1 MTRIKRS
8 LVVKHSSRKMYDLVN
23 DVERYPEFVTYC
35 SSAEVVKSSN
45 QEMLARLDL
54 KKAGVNINVLTR
66 NTLNPPF
73 GINMLLEEG
82 PFDLLDGRWT
92 FQEISESASRV
103 SLVLDYEFKSFAMH
117 VLASNILTNI
127 ASDLVETI
135 CRRADYLYLE

>member
-1 MTRIKRS
+1 
-8 LVVKHSSRKMYDLVN
+8 MYDLVN
-23 DVERYPEFVTYC
+23 DVERYPEFVTYW

-82 PFDLLDGRWT
+82 PFNLLDGRWT
-92 FQEISESASRV
+92 FQEVSESASRV

-135 CRRADYLYLE
+135 CRRADYLYLK